1 LLLIAGIALA
11 GIIALN
17 YVQTS
22 LQDDWLEHDIVQI
35 GIVVYPPYNEP
46 VFSME
51 TFLRHEIPYLVPKL
65 GRFYVLGIVFCLPG
79 LLLSLYQRRHGSW
92 LKPVS
97 LFCFAVLFAWLP
109 FELAVNL
116 PVALKSHL
124 GEVTT
129 PFYTILKSALIAIL
143 ILSPSV
149 LAVYYARAK
158 LMERYVLQNF
168 VAPFFFSFVG
178 ILSIWVIYDLSDN
191 GPDFLEAKTS
201 LPQILLF
208 YIQRLPQVVLLIMPI
223 TLLLA
228 VLYSLGKMSRSNELI
243 SMLGA
248 GRSLTSILKPIFV
261 FGAMATLVC
270 LILNYE
276 WAPWAEGN
284 EDSMLDKLDRK
295 GKEKAAAIN
304 QMHHSE
310 AGNRTWFI
318 GIIPFNQI
326 DEKLRNVEVRQR
338 DDSGRIVSTIF
349 AKSAYWFPGIA
360 QWKFYDGRRILYS
373 DPKTSTPGN
382 RYIIEDFSSI
392 DIAEKW
398 VETPWKIVSSSL
410 KPEYL
415 GIPQLTSYIKTNH
428 EHSAPKLAPFR
439 THWHYRWALP
449 FSCLVVVLIAA
460 PLGVVY
466 SRRGILGGVASS
478 IFIFAL
484 LIFTSHLFLAL
495 GKGSHLP
502 AVIAAWITNIL
513 FILVG
518 IGLYW
523 SKARNRELFSLSNL
537 SRLFN
542 RSSRS
547 A

>member
-1 LLLIAGIALA
+1 LIAGIALA

-17 YVQTS
+17 YVQSS
-22 LQDDWLEHDIVQI
+22 LEDDWLKHEIAQI
-35 GIVVYPPYNEP
+35 GIVIDLPYNEP

-51 TFLRHEIPYLVPKL
+51 TFLRHEIPYLIPQI
-65 GRFYVLGIVFCLPG
+65 GRFYILGIVFCLPG
-79 LLLSLYQRRHGSW
+79 FCLSLYQRRHGNW

-97 LFCFAVLFAWLP
+97 FFCLAILFAWLP
-109 FELAVNL
+109 FELAVKL

-124 GEVTT
+124 GEIPA
-129 PFYTILKSALIAIL
+129 PFFTILKSALIGLL
-143 ILSPSV
+143 ILSPIM

-168 VAPFFFSFVG
+168 IVPFLFCFVG

-191 GPDFLEAKTS
+191 GPDFLEADTS
-201 LPQILLF
+201 ILQILWF
-208 YIQRLPQVVLLIMPI
+208 YVQRLPQVVLLIMPI

-248 GRSLTSILKPIFV
+248 GRSMTSILKPIFV
-261 FGAMATLVC
+261 FGAIATLIC

-284 EDSMLDKLDRK
+284 ENSMLDQLNRK
-295 GKEKAAAIN
+295 GEEKAAAIN
-304 QMHHSE
+304 QMHQSE
-310 AGNRTWFI
+310 ATNRTWFI
-318 GIIPFNQI
+318 GMIPFDLINN
-326 DEKLRNVEVRQR
+326 KLRNVEVRQR
-338 DDSGRIVSTIF
+338 DESGRIVSTIYSN
-349 AKSAYWFPGIA
+349 SAYWFPGNA
-360 QWKFYDGRRILYS
+360 HWKFYNGRRITYN
-373 DPKTSTPGN
+373 DPETSTPGN
-382 RYIIEDFSSI
+382 RYVIEDF
-392 DIAEKW
+392 DALDVAEPW
-398 VETPWKIVSSSL
+398 DETPWKIVSSSL

-415 GIPQLTSYIKTNH
+415 GIPQLSSYLKTNH
-428 EHSAPKLAPFR
+428 SHPEAKLAPFR
-439 THWHYRWALP
+439 THWHYRWSLP

-484 LIFTSHLFLAL
+484 LIFFSHLFLAL

-502 AVIAAWITNIL
+502 PLVAAWITNAA
-513 FILVG
+513 FVVVG
-518 IGLYW
+518 LALYW
-523 SKARNRELFSLSNL
+523 AKARNRELFKISH
-537 SRLFN
+537 LFN
-542 RSSRS
+542 RARRS